1 MFISIKAQLQRCG
14 FAKVRVP
21 HVMHLGSWNWFVGF
35 KIKTAF
41 VACNT
46 NYTITQ
52 SANAMQA

>member
-1 MFISIKAQLQRCG
+1 VP
-14 FAKVRVP
+14 VRQGAGS
-21 HVMHLGSWNWFVGF
+21 HAMHLGSWNWFVGF

-46 NYTITQ
+46 DYTITQ

>member
-1 MFISIKAQLQRCG
+1 
-14 FAKVRVP
+14 
-21 HVMHLGSWNWFVGF
+21 VGF

-52 SANAMQA
+52 SANAMQAWQGTWTT